1 MNQHTDSAHK
11 PLNLLW
17 QRSLFIKGISWI
29 GCLGILSQSL
39 IWHQRPVNSEP
50 VVVSGEKSSQAPL
63 EEIPKQVHM
72 AIEPSGVLPPETHVK
87 PATTQPEWSAPENTS
102 AANEDI
108 SRQYKSGN
116 QGVVDYNNAYI
127 DPTDYSIGATGKSES
142 PGYYEPPTAVVLD
155 ERSTGCQTVYGQ
167 GVSSSCNYA
176 PAPAPGEE
184 AAPWTPPPPPPQT
197 EVAREEEQPAFQY
210 QGTNSAPAI
219 TRAEPIYSQEASIET
234 APETA
239 QAPVPETAP
248 ETAQTPVPSQD
259 TSFFA
264 GTMPIPPQ
272 MVPIPEAGGTGIQPV
287 NIGPFMVGANGI
299 GVGNKTLKSGYYY
312 NPGVKPSGLPGNGN
326 MSLLFPLSIPA
337 PITSIF
343 GWRIHPISG
352 DRQFHSGTD
361 LGAPLGTPVLAAYAG
376 QVAIAD
382 WLGGYGLAVVIS
394 HNQGTQETLYGHL
407 SEIFV
412 KPGEKVEQGTVIGR
426 VGSTGNST
434 GPHLHFELRQMTAEG
449 WVNLDPGAQLEY
461 AMAQLIQNL
470 QTTRSNSD
478 IKASAPEVN
487 QKLPNKP
494 GLISPPKAEISKTP
508 ASSSSPAAVP
518 SGPTLLPSLPTVE
531 VPNSLPLV
539 PNIQPELIKP
549 KANQNQAQSPSN
561 LQSGKTVR

>member
-1 MNQHTDSAHK
+1 MTQRTNSAHK
-11 PLNLLW
+11 SVNLFW

-29 GCLGILSQSL
+29 GCLGVLSQSVL
-39 IWHQRPVNSEP
+39 LHQRPAYSEP
-50 VVVSGEKSSQAPL
+50 VVAGAEKTSQEALAGIPPQVHIAVEPSAPL
-63 EEIPKQVHM
+63 T
-72 AIEPSGVLPPETHVK
+72 SETYLR
-87 PATTQPEWSAPENTS
+87 PATAQPEWSAPGNPS
-102 AANEDI
+102 AATSEDT
-108 SRQYKSGN
+108 SKSYKSGN

-127 DPTDYSIGATGKSES
+127 DPTDYSVGATNKSES

-167 GVSSSCNYA
+167 GVSSSCDYA
-176 PAPAPGEE
+176 PAPVPTE
-184 AAPWTPPPPPPQT
+184 AAPWTPPPPPPPT
-197 EVAREEEQPAFQY
+197 EVAQQQEQPASGGYVAAQE
-210 QGTNSAPAI
+210 
-219 TRAEPIYSQEASIET
+219 TRATPDTYSQTTTVTPEPVSSQAEAIET
-234 APETA
+234 AQVSA
-239 QAPVPETAP
+239 
-248 ETAQTPVPSQD
+248 PSQD
-259 TSFFA
+259 TSFFSGA
-264 GTMPIPPQ
+264 IPVPPQ
-272 MVPIPEAGGTGIQPV
+272 MVPIPENGGTGMQPV
-287 NIGPFMVGANGI
+287 NIGPFMVGANGV

-326 MSLLFPLSIPA
+326 ISLLFPLSIPA

-343 GWRIHPISG
+343 GWRVHPISG

-461 AMAQLIQNL
+461 AMAQLIQGL
-470 QTTRSNSD
+470 QTARSTSD
-478 IKASAPEVN
+478 VKASAPQIN
-487 QKLPNKP
+487 QKLSNKP
-494 GLISPPKAEISKTP
+494 GLVSPQKVKIKQP
-508 ASSSSPAAVP
+508 AASSPAVVP
-518 SGPTLLPSLPTVE
+518 SGPTLIPSLPTIE
-531 VPNSLPLV
+531 VPNSIPLLP
-539 PNIQPELIKP
+539 NTQPELIAP
-549 KANQNQAQSPSN
+549 NANQKPSESSAN
-561 LQSGKTVR
+561 LPDVKKVR